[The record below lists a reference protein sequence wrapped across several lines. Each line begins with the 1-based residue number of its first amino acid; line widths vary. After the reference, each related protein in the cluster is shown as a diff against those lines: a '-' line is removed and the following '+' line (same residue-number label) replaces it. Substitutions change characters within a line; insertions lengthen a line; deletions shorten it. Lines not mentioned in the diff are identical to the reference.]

1 MIKTETK
8 RYINYELCANN
19 YIVHCKAQC
28 QNKINVF
35 QPFLSYVERSTKS
48 FSKGPMQWH
57 EPRARGHGMS
67 RSCNHA

>member
-1 MIKTETK
+1 MNYVQTLFTTVKLNVKTK
-8 RYINYELCANN
+8 YIYFKLT
-19 YIVHCKAQC
+19 I
-28 QNKINVF
+28 
-35 QPFLSYVERSTKS
+35 FLSYVDRSTKS